1 LYFIQ
6 HLSFIIQNISTMRLL
21 PVCLVFF
28 FSCSQAPQKVSETT
42 GQVESL
48 NAWALL
54 PFTKVD
60 SINPI
65 LTPGT
70 NVFNDPIWKKSV
82 AWEAKNVFN
91 PAMIVRNDTVFM
103 LYRAQD
109 SIGKPD
115 GTSRVGMAV
124 STDGLHFTRKP
135 APVLYPDNDSYK
147 NLEWEGGC
155 EDPRITQREDG
166 LYIMTYTSFDSKVAR
181 LMVAS
186 SPDLY
191 HWTKH
196 GSAFAKALDG
206 KYYNKWSKSGSVVSV
221 YDTTKATITAAKI
234 NGKYWMYWGDQFI
247 WAATSTDCIN
257 WQPVE
262 MGDGEIASVPLRGIA
277 DSMPLLKVVI
287 PTRPK
292 KFDSDLVEPGPAA
305 MLTNDGIL
313 LIYNSRN
320 IPSIGDSSLEEGT
333 YAAGQA
339 LMSKTDPT
347 KLINRLDNY
356 FMKPDK
362 PYEITGQVNQVCF
375 IEGLVH
381 YKGKWLL
388 YYGTADSRIA
398 VATK

>member
-1 LYFIQ
+1 
-6 HLSFIIQNISTMRLL
+6 MRLL
-21 PVCLVFF
+21 TIILLSLL
-28 FSCSQAPQKVSETT
+28 FSCGQSLKKNNEIVGQTDSQ
-42 GQVESL
+42 
-48 NAWALL
+48 NNWALL
-54 PFTKVD
+54 PFTKAD
-60 SINPI
+60 ALNPV

-70 NVFNDPIWKKSV
+70 NVFNDPIRGESV
-82 AWEAKNVFN
+82 AWEAKDVFN
-91 PAMIVRNDTVFM
+91 PAMIVKNDTVFM

-124 STDGLHFTRKP
+124 SVDGLHFTRKP
-135 APVLYPDNDSYK
+135 APILYPDNDNYK

-166 LYIMTYTSFDSKVAR
+166 TYIMTYTSFDSKVAR

-186 SPDLY
+186 STDLY
-191 HWTKH
+191 HWTKL
-196 GSAFAKALDG
+196 GSAFVKAYDG
-206 KYYNKWSKSGSVVSV
+206 KYYNKWSKSGSIVSV
-221 YDTTKATITAAKI
+221 YDSAKATIIAVKI

-247 WAATSTDCIN
+247 WAATSDDCIN

-262 MGDGEIASVPLRGIA
+262 MSQGEKATVALRGIA
-277 DSMPLLKVVI
+277 DSMPALKIVI

-305 MLTNDGIL
+305 MLTDSGIL

-320 IPSIGDSSLEEGT
+320 IPAIGDSSLEEGT

-339 LMSKTDPT
+339 LMSRTDPT
-347 KLINRLDNY
+347 KVINRLDNY

-362 PYEITGQVNQVCF
+362 PYEITGQVNKVCF
-375 IEGLVH
+375 VEGLVY
-381 YKGKWLL
+381 YKGKWFL